1 MLVGKFNQPIRPK
14 RKDIG
19 EVSSKRA
26 QIPSSVPLSPSS
38 EYMSSESGLN
48 KSPLKLSS
56 NEIAF
61 KGSFLVFIKKPAS
74 MILINF

>member
-19 EVSSKRA
+19 EVSQKRA
-26 QIPSSVPLSPSS
+26 QIPGSVPLSPSS